1 MKFWKRLTC
10 PYDNPDDP
18 REFVFVSNTNARL
31 GVTWNRAHPSAK
43 RKWQRLVAV
52 LLTILVPC
60 WVLYAC
66 NKHFIWLFQAAFW
79 GCFVG
84 RGIYLRKL
92 ARADLAEFPGLPGP
106 RDGRAEE
113 PTADELLLLTSKMI
127 GILIGILVG
136 IVVLAVGVNVIA
148 KSVLPS
154 RKELLI
160 LAGVISLVGSVG
172 CLFAGAIGFYLRAS
186 RKLCATLVFVGSVWC
201 ALSLAALVPELRHRS
216 SLPSQGR
223 ILTPAELDALSG

>member
-31 GVTWNRAHPSAK
+31 GVTWNRAHSSAK

-79 GCFVG
+79 GCLVG

-106 RDGRAEE
+106 RGGRAEE
-113 PTADELLLLTSKMI
+113 PTADEAVLLSLKV
-127 GILIGILVG
+127 IGILVG
-136 IVVLAVGVNVIA
+136 LIVSVVCIGATI
-148 KSVLPS
+148 KSGLPS

-160 LAGVISLVGSVG
+160 LAGALSLVGSVG

-201 ALSLAALVPELRHRS
+201 ALSIAVLVPELRHRS

-223 ILTPAELDALSG
+223 ILTPAELDALRNDR

>member
-1 MKFWKRLTC
+1 MRFWKRLTC

-18 REFVFVSNTNARL
+18 REFVFVSNTNDRL

-52 LLTILVPC
+52 LLAILAPC

-79 GCFVG
+79 CCLVW

-106 RDGRAEE
+106 RDGRADE
-113 PTADELLLLTSKMI
+113 PTADEMVLMSLKVL
-127 GILIGILVG
+127 GILVG
-136 IVVLAVGVNVIA
+136 LIVSVVCIGATI
-148 KSVLPS
+148 KSGLPS
-154 RKELLI
+154 RKELQI
-160 LAGVISLVGSVG
+160 LAGAISLVGSVG

-223 ILTPAELDALSG
+223 ILTPADLDALSG

>member
-31 GVTWNRAHPSAK
+31 GVTWNRAHSSAK

-79 GCFVG
+79 GCLVG

-106 RDGRAEE
+106 RDGRADE
-113 PTADELLLLTSKMI
+113 PTADEAVLLSLKV
-127 GILIGILVG
+127 IGILVG
-136 IVVLAVGVNVIA
+136 ILVLTVCVFATF
-148 KSVLPS
+148 KTVLPS

>member
-1 MKFWKRLTC
+1 MRFWKRLTC

-18 REFVFVSNTNARL
+18 REFVFVSNTNDRL

-52 LLTILVPC
+52 LLAILAPC

-79 GCFVG
+79 GCLVW

-106 RDGRAEE
+106 RDGRADE
-113 PTADELLLLTSKMI
+113 PTADEMVLMSLKVL
-127 GILIGILVG
+127 GILVG
-136 IVVLAVGVNVIA
+136 LIVSVVCIGATI
-148 KSVLPS
+148 KSGLPS

-160 LAGVISLVGSVG
+160 LAGVFSLVGSVG
-172 CLFAGAIGFYLRAS
+172 CLFAGAVGFYLRAS
-186 RKLCATLVFVGSVWC
+186 RRLCATFLVVGSVWC
-201 ALSLAALVPELRHRS
+201 ALSLAVMVPEFQRRS
-216 SLPSQGR
+216 SSSSHGR
-223 ILTPAELDALSG
+223 FLTPAELDALRNDR